1 MIRVFEGN
9 TANDS
14 WKAAAIDLLNKKE
27 TTYLNGRGGDT
38 EEILHA
44 TFSISDPRQ
53 RWVTSRYPAINPAF
67 AIAEVVW
74 ILSGRND
81 SAFLT
86 YWNRQLA
93 KYTGKSI
100 AYHGAYGFRLRRH
113 FGIDQLERAYYAL
126 SNNPSNRQVVLQI
139 WDCEIDLP
147 TIDGQPVN
155 PDIPCNI
162 GSFLKIRE
170 NKLEWMQVLRSNDL
184 FRGVPYNFIQ
194 FTSLQE
200 VLAGW
205 LGVEVGTYNHL
216 SDSLH
221 VYIEDI
227 NQLSIKEDVALVNTD
242 SLSLPK
248 LESEHAFM
256 ELARCID
263 YLMLS
268 ALSEKNIE
276 FIVCSADLPS
286 SFRNML
292 FIMAAESARRKGL
305 TRISEEMIANCTNPL
320 LNQVWKNWSFQVLS
334 RKNKTSVLE

>member
-1 MIRVFEGN
+1 MIRVFEGL
-9 TANDS
+9 TANDT
-14 WKAAAIDLLNKKE
+14 WKAAATDLLSKKG
-27 TTYLNGRGGDT
+27 TGYLNGRGGDT

-44 TFSISDPRQ
+44 TFSISNPRQ

-74 ILSGRND
+74 ILNGRND
-81 SAFLT
+81 SAFLNC
-86 YWNRQLA
+86 WNRQLP
-93 KYTGKSI
+93 KYTGRGNT
-100 AYHGAYGFRLRRH
+100 YHGAYGFRLRKH

-139 WDCEIDLP
+139 WDCEVDLP
-147 TIDGQPVN
+147 ACDGQPVN
-155 PDIPCNI
+155 TDIPCNI
-162 GSFLKIRE
+162 VSFLKVRE
-170 NKLEWMQVLRSNDL
+170 NKLEWMQILRSNDL

-205 LGVEVGTYNHL
+205 LGVEIGTYNHL

-221 VYIEDI
+221 VYIEDVD
-227 NQLSIKEDVALVNTD
+227 QLNIKDDTVFANTD

-248 LESEHAFM
+248 PESDHAFT

-263 YLMLS
+263 HLMMPTF
-268 ALSEKNIE
+268 SEKSIRM
-276 FIVCSADLPS
+276 IVNSADLPS

-292 FIMAAESARRKGL
+292 LIMAAETARRKGWNNI
-305 TRISEEMIANCTNPL
+305 TEEMIAGCTNPL
-320 LNQVWKNWSFQVLS
+320 LNQVWKNWSVQMLLKKQV
-334 RKNKTSVLE
+334 N